1 MDKHASTHEQMLPA
15 ATRAQSARACFEE
28 LPTHV
33 LSNRGRITLDPV
45 APFYITSCS
54 GMAAK
59 LLRTTSFGLAGRRL
73 HSIAQPTEVAKL
85 EQATRAALE
94 MPHQCTYLSL
104 ATEARA
110 RGYSTV

>member
-1 MDKHASTHEQMLPA
+1 
-15 ATRAQSARACFEE
+15 
-28 LPTHV
+28 V
-33 LSNRGRITLDPV
+33 LHPV
-45 APFYITSCS
+45 AVLLKFPRAVNSVAVCYNSCS
-54 GMAAK
+54 VLQHDAVCYSLLQCFPHSQMAAK
-59 LLRTTSFGLAGRRL
+59 LLRTISSGLAGRRL